1 MLGWAPR
8 SLGLFDACRKCGYCW
23 LYGDVSEVGVTDDD
37 RWGISAEALQGDA
50 PRARRVE
57 HRPLTETVRE
67 VQHDVKTGGG
77 AVDGNLGQLGGDRG
91 QQFVTLAVVAA
102 ALAAQMTVEFTA
114 LDQISQRELS
124 ERRWHSP
131 THSLTVGD
139 WLHEV
144 LWEGQPAERTA
155 GASVL
160 LA

>member
-1 MLGWAPR
+1 
-8 SLGLFDACRKCGYCW
+8 
-23 LYGDVSEVGVTDDD
+23 
-37 RWGISAEALQGDA
+37 
-50 PRARRVE
+50 
-57 HRPLTETVRE
+57 

-139 WLHEV
+139 WLREV
-144 LWEGQPAERTA
+144 LWEGQPAEADRW
-155 GASVL
+155 SQC
-160 LA
+160 LARRAAVHDALGRETL